1 MTPIPQRKAAM
12 TLREARK
19 FFKDEIAP
27 KLPDQGRATLDTA
40 FNDWTDSL
48 HKNGEITERQ
58 YMTWTR
64 T

>member
-1 MTPIPQRKAAM
+1 M

-19 FFKDEIAP
+19 IFKNEIAP
-27 KLPDQGRATLDTA
+27 NLPGQDRATLDTA

-58 YMTWTR
+58 YNTWTR

>member
-1 MTPIPQRKAAM
+1 M

-19 FFKDEIAP
+19 IFKEEIAANIP
-27 KLPDQGRATLDTA
+27 KNDIPMLNEA

-48 HKNGEITERQ
+48 CKSGEITERQ
-58 YMTWTR
+58 YDTWSR

>member
-1 MTPIPQRKAAM
+1 M

-19 FFKDEIAP
+19 IFKEQFAP
-27 KLPDQGRATLDTA
+27 HIPAHDTVALNTA

-48 HKNGEITERQ
+48 CKDGTITERQ
-58 YMTWTR
+58 YRTWSR